1 MMSVQ
6 MFNRNVDMKN
16 HQIKKV
22 QDGVENNDIVNIK
35 QLNAFEDNLVKFFRR
50 EMQPKSI
57 L

>member
-1 MMSVQ
+1 
-6 MFNRNVDMKN
+6 MKN